1 MLGKLFKY
9 DFRWI
14 NKVMI
19 IYYIIAIVLALLTRF
34 VESIEQNLLI
44 VIIDKIL
51 VATLISCF
59 ASITITVII
68 RIWVR
73 FKINIYKDESYLTHT
88 LPATKSQIFD
98 SKMLASFLSIIIAVV
113 IIIGCIAIVSLNES
127 TIDLIKD
134 TYNTT
139 SQLFGKGVLNSLIV
153 SVFLIIILEVI
164 FMMQSGIFGIVVG
177 SRANNYRALRS
188 VLIGLMMYAF
198 LSAFNIIL
206 LLIATKFNPA
216 LDAVYRTDTPSPEVF
231 KVLIYFGL
239 IVYAIY
245 NLGYYL
251 INKKILGKGVNVD

>member
-9 DFRWI
+9 DFKWI

-34 VESIEQNLLI
+34 VESIEQSLLV

-51 VATLISCF
+51 VGTLISCF
-59 ASITITVII
+59 ASITITGII

-73 FKINIYKDESYLTHT
+73 FKSNIYKDESYLTHT
-88 LPATKSQIFD
+88 LPATKNEIFD
-98 SKMLASFLSIIIAVV
+98 AKMLASFLSIIIAAV
-113 IIIGCIAIVSLNES
+113 IIIGCIAVVALNES
-127 TIDLIKD
+127 TIELMKD
-134 TYNTT
+134 MYNAT
-139 SQLFGKGVLNSLIV
+139 SQLFGKGVLNTLIV

-164 FMMQSGIFGIVVG
+164 FMIQSGIFGIIVG
-177 SRANNYRALRS
+177 YRSNNYRALKS

-198 LSAFNIIL
+198 LSIFNLIL
-206 LLIATKFNPA
+206 LLIATKINPT
-216 LDAVYRTDTPSPEVF
+216 LDAVYRTDKPSPEVF

-245 NLGYYL
+245 NLGYYF
-251 INKKILGKGVNVD
+251 INRKILKKGVNVD